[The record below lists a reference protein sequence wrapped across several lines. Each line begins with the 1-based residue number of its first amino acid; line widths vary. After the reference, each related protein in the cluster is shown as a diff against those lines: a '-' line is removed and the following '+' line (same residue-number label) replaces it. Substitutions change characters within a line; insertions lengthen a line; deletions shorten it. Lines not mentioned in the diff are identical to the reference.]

1 MPKENRENIVFKY
14 EDMMSSWLVFA
25 KIRFR
30 SHLVIGL
37 LNPIQEI
44 LDKRF
49 LENLA
54 IIEIRFSIR
63 GLNFYFEKSSCNI
76 ISITSYL
83 VID

>member
-63 GLNFYFEKSSCNI
+63 GFNFYFEKSSCNI